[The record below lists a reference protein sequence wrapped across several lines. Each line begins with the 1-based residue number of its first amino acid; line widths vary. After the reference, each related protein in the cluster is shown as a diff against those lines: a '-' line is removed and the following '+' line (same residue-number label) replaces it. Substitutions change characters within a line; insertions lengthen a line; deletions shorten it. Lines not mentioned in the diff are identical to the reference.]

1 MKPVLKHGLP
11 AALAALGALAGCASP
26 PPSKEEILVLRS
38 VRETRTDKSDWC
50 TRERTG
56 FAAPEGGFMIE
67 DRFSLWAVQSRAG
80 DGRVVDAAAGR
91 AGELRTC
98 LASTADRR
106 VLAFHGEGTVAGEE
120 VSGQGDCRVL
130 QADQPAKGVLVLACQ
145 LALKTASALYT
156 GGQLTSNTLSSPATF
171 GMATDPPGYV
181 QVSIATVRL
190 WRREAR

>member
-1 MKPVLKHGLP
+1 MKALPKHCLP
-11 AALAALGALAGCASP
+11 AALAALAGCATP

-38 VRETRTDKSDWC
+38 VRESRTDKSDWC

-56 FAAPEGGFMIE
+56 FAAAAEGGFTIE
-67 DRFSLWAVQSRAG
+67 DRFSLWAVQSRGG

-106 VLAFHGEGTVAGEE
+106 VLAFHGEGTVTGEE
-120 VSGQGDCRVL
+120 VSGHGDCRVL
-130 QADQPAKGVLVLACQ
+130 QADQPAKGLFVLACQ
-145 LALKTASALYT
+145 LVLKPASAVYT
-156 GGQLTSNTLSSPATF
+156 GGQLTSNTLNSPATF
-171 GMATDPPGYV
+171 GMASDPPGYT

-190 WRREAR
+190 WRREPR